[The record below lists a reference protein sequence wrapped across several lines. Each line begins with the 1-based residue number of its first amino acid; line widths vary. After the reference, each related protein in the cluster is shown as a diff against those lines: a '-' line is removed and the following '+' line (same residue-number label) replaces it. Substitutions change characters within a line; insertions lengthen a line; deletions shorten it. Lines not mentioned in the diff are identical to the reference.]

1 FMPLSRS
8 CVQGPTFTLC
18 GLSEDCQKDAVDR
31 TSNMDLSSLKDSYAD
46 GDTVRV
52 TCHVGYVGFYRLAC
66 KSGAWVRTGRA
77 KPCGHPGDAPNGMFE
92 LSKGDQ
98 FVFGSEVT
106 YTCKLG
112 YQMVS
117 QNNRRNCLVSGWDN
131 KIPTCEALTCP
142 IIKPP
147 SNILAAGNV
156 ESGNYG
162 DVVRFECQSERMKL
176 KGASEIHC
184 TESGEWSAQTPTCEE
199 IQCEKPQ
206 IPNGKVLNDKD
217 VYKEN
222 DALKYTCDERFKRIN
237 ERQPV
242 CGRYD
247 WSYKPACEEITCTL
261 SVAPGTTTF
270 PRGKNIFKPGETV
283 EVVCNDGF
291 KTITKETRE
300 TFTCKEDGEWDGRPS
315 CEEIFCTWPR
325 NEPRIRGGSR
335 WWGPENTKKNNE
347 KLAYDCAYGYKK
359 PEEGDATCT
368 IKGWHPDPLCVAI
381 TCSKPAIANAI
392 LPADV
397 KETYTFEQTMYYQ
410 CEHDK
415 VPRPR
420 IYIRCGNAG
429 WTDEKKCKECEAPT
443 VDNGFTRV
451 KPDNKGIVS
460 YSCNAGYKPFTVGWW
475 GEITCTGGSWV
486 PTPKCIENSQCGA
499 VPGATP
505 KFAVYRD
512 GDSLEFQCRPGM
524 PLQLITCRN
533 GTWGTPVYDQK
544 DICGPPPHVEN
555 GIVKVPYQRFYQ
567 EGYSVKYECR
577 KSFQLRGTPEV
588 TCNGGAWSK
597 PPACVGTRSSYTH
610 GDVLHFTCHPGYMA
624 AGRTSYSCLNGTWV
638 RSRRGKCVRKC
649 SSVHV
654 SPGPP
659 TNFLRIST
667 PTCFSFVE
675 LVKPCELPSDIP
687 NGRYEI
693 VNGTDFVFGTIIKY
707 TCNDGYQMMSRADSR
722 ICQVS
727 GWSHSLPVCEE
738 ITCEFLKPHTG
749 VRVKSPPYD
758 HAPIRT
764 GHVVEF
770 ECSPGT
776 GTVLR
781 GSSKVTCTSTGQWSD
796 SFPVC
801 EEVTCELEE
810 IDKSVAVRRRPAH
823 GATVKYGDALRFQCV
838 HEWMEMQG
846 ESEVTCES
854 SGQWSR
860 SFPKCRG
867 NRCGHGLPEG
877 NAAMRYGH
885 KLRFRCAHQALAL
898 KGQAEVTCLSGDKW
912 SNVFPTCYVPPPFCE
927 PPSVRFG
934 DINVPPKRLYSHREW
949 VQFQC
954 QEFYKIS
961 SNTWMQCWDGTW
973 YYTVTCR
980 EPCIVT
986 PEKMD
991 ERKIKLVYGER
1002 KNLYVKHDERVTFSC
1017 KHGTSLKPLGSKLQQ
1032 KCTNGVMHL
1041 PECY

>member
-1 FMPLSRS
+1 MHATALAVCLALWMCP
-8 CVQGPTFTLC
+8 FTLV
-18 GLSEDCQKDAVDR
+18 GGQDCQKDAVDR
-31 TSNMDLSSLKDSYAD
+31 TSNMDLSSLKDSYTD

-66 KSGAWVRTGRA
+66 KSGAWVRTGRGCQA

-222 DALKYTCDERFKRIN
+222 DVLKYTCDERFKRIN

-291 KTITKETRE
+291 RTITKETRE

-325 NEPRIRGGSR
+325 DASVRIRGSR
-335 WWGPENTKKNNE
+335 WWEPENTKKNNE

-397 KETYTFEQTMYYQ
+397 KESYRLDETAYYQ

-415 VPRPR
+415 LPRPWNS
-420 IYIRCGNAG
+420 IRCGNAG
-429 WTDEKKCKECEAPT
+429 WTDEKKCKGKVGECEAPT

-505 KFAVYRD
+505 KFAIYRD

-533 GTWGTPVYDQK
+533 GTWGTPVCEDDQK

-597 PPACVGTRSSYTH
+597 PPACVA
-610 GDVLHFTCHPGYMA
+610 TC
-624 AGRTSYSCLNGTWV
+624 
-638 RSRRGKCVRKC
+638 
-649 SSVHV
+649 
-654 SPGPP
+654 
-659 TNFLRIST
+659 
-667 PTCFSFVE
+667 E
-675 LVKPCELPSDIP
+675 KP
-687 NGRYEI
+687 
-693 VNGTDFVFGTIIKY
+693 K
-707 TCNDGYQMMSRADSR
+707 
-722 ICQVS
+722 
-727 GWSHSLPVCEE
+727 SHSMQLNPEKPIYVTGDELMYVCHRP
-738 ITCEFLKPHTG
+738 FNKKPG
-749 VRVKSPPYD
+749 
-758 HAPIRT
+758 
-764 GHVVEF
+764 G
-770 ECSPGT
+770 
-776 GTVLR
+776 
-781 GSSKVTCTSTGQWSD
+781 
-796 SFPVC
+796 
-801 EEVTCELEE
+801 
-810 IDKSVAVRRRPAH
+810 
-823 GATVKYGDALRFQCV
+823 
-838 HEWMEMQG
+838 
-846 ESEVTCES
+846 
-854 SGQWSR
+854 
-860 SFPKCRG
+860 
-867 NRCGHGLPEG
+867 
-877 NAAMRYGH
+877 
-885 KLRFRCAHQALAL
+885 
-898 KGQAEVTCLSGDKW
+898 
-912 SNVFPTCYVPPPFCE
+912 
-927 PPSVRFG
+927 
-934 DINVPPKRLYSHREW
+934 
-949 VQFQC
+949 
-954 QEFYKIS
+954 
-961 SNTWMQCWDGTW
+961 
-973 YYTVTCR
+973 TVTCQNGEWSETVECLHPLGHCGPPPALEGGDISTSVKQLYENGENVEFSCQQFYIPDGTQKTCSNGR
-980 EPCIVT
+980 WTGDVKCIEPCKVT
-986 PEKMD
+986 RQMMENRGINYQHPE
-991 ERKIKLVYGER
+991 RISSPYIKHNDRL
-1002 KNLYVKHDERVTFSC
+1002 TFVC
-1017 KHGTSLKPLGSKLQQ
+1017 QRWKSLKPGSPPFQQ
-1032 KCTNGVMHL
+1032 YCESGQMTL
-1041 PECY
+1041 PECE

>member
-1 FMPLSRS
+1 MHAAALAVCLALWMCP
-8 CVQGPTFTLC
+8 FTLVGGQGEC
-18 GLSEDCQKDAVDR
+18 SP
-31 TSNMDLSSLKDSYAD
+31 SPNMDLSSLKDSYAD

-66 KSGAWVRTGRA
+66 KSGAWVRTGRGCQA

-429 WTDEKKCKECEAPT
+429 WTDEKKCKGKDGECEAPT

-475 GEITCTGGSWV
+475 GEITCTGGSWS
-486 PTPKCIENSQCGA
+486 P
-499 VPGATP
+499 
-505 KFAVYRD
+505 FFY
-512 GDSLEFQCRPGM
+512 
-524 PLQLITCRN
+524 
-533 GTWGTPVYDQK
+533 
-544 DICGPPPHVEN
+544 ICGPPPHVEN

-597 PPACVGTRSSYTH
+597 PPACVA
-610 GDVLHFTCHPGYMA
+610 TC
-624 AGRTSYSCLNGTWV
+624 
-638 RSRRGKCVRKC
+638 
-649 SSVHV
+649 
-654 SPGPP
+654 
-659 TNFLRIST
+659 
-667 PTCFSFVE
+667 E
-675 LVKPCELPSDIP
+675 KP
-687 NGRYEI
+687 
-693 VNGTDFVFGTIIKY
+693 K
-707 TCNDGYQMMSRADSR
+707 
-722 ICQVS
+722 
-727 GWSHSLPVCEE
+727 SHSMQLNPEKQIYVTGDELMYVCHRP
-738 ITCEFLKPHTG
+738 FNKKPG
-749 VRVKSPPYD
+749 
-758 HAPIRT
+758 
-764 GHVVEF
+764 G
-770 ECSPGT
+770 
-776 GTVLR
+776 
-781 GSSKVTCTSTGQWSD
+781 
-796 SFPVC
+796 
-801 EEVTCELEE
+801 
-810 IDKSVAVRRRPAH
+810 
-823 GATVKYGDALRFQCV
+823 
-838 HEWMEMQG
+838 
-846 ESEVTCES
+846 
-854 SGQWSR
+854 
-860 SFPKCRG
+860 
-867 NRCGHGLPEG
+867 
-877 NAAMRYGH
+877 
-885 KLRFRCAHQALAL
+885 
-898 KGQAEVTCLSGDKW
+898 
-912 SNVFPTCYVPPPFCE
+912 
-927 PPSVRFG
+927 
-934 DINVPPKRLYSHREW
+934 
-949 VQFQC
+949 
-954 QEFYKIS
+954 
-961 SNTWMQCWDGTW
+961 
-973 YYTVTCR
+973 TVTCQNGEWSETVECLR
-980 EPCIVT
+980 EFRYPLLHLLTGYMFLLHQKSWSPVGT
-986 PEKMD
+986 FPETHRVCGGQRAAYQNNSKAFLNTVFLSNVD
-991 ERKIKLVYGER
+991 PLGHCGPPPALEGGDISTSVKQLYENGE
-1002 KNLYVKHDERVTFSC
+1002 NVEFSC
-1017 KHGTSLKPLGSKLQQ
+1017 QQFYIPDGTQ
-1032 KCTNGVMHL
+1032 KTCSNGRWTGDVK
-1041 PECY
+1041 CIGG